1 MPKIKYLLLGIS
13 VFFPLSACRCGG
25 TVSSQPSH
33 ASLQPSGWAA
43 GAEQGDYAPATQP
56 EGSASATHPD
66 GSASASPSGRA
77 AGAESGSSQP
87 SGRAAGAEQG
97 DYAPATRP
105 EGSAAT
111 RPEGSADNRPE
122 GSAARQWTPY
132 DNLVEVD
139 RTVHDFGDIL
149 SSDGPVSCSFSLRN
163 ISKEPVAILQ
173 VISSCGCTD
182 VEWTR
187 EDIDPGK
194 CGKISATYK
203 NDAGAVPFDKAL
215 TVYVSGLKRPFV
227 LHLRGVVHE
236 KAKPLS
242 ELYGAARRGAL
253 GFKSDQI
260 RVGNMEQGGLKT
272 GSAMVANLSRR
283 SVKVTFAGISP
294 QLDVSIDP
302 NPVPAGS
309 LATLSFTVRADRKLW
324 GTNVY
329 TAVPVVDGV
338 SFDPL
343 QFTAVTKENFASM
356 TREQRDAAPLPM
368 FSESTFDAGF
378 MQRGGSVDIS
388 FKFTNN
394 GKSLLHIFKAE
405 SDSPGVSFSPLPD
418 LAAGESG
425 TIDLHL
431 DTSAYSAGEYTIML
445 TLYTNSPTRPLVN
458 LFIAL
463 IVK

>member
-33 ASLQPSGWAA
+33 ASLQPSGWV
-43 GAEQGDYAPATQP
+43 
-56 EGSASATHPD
+56 
-66 GSASASPSGRA
+66 

-105 EGSAAT
+105 EGVSAT
-111 RPEGSADNRPE
+111 SQK

-163 ISKEPVAILQ
+163 ISKDPVAILQ

-203 NDAGAVPFDKAL
+203 NDAGAVPFDKTL

-445 TLYTNSPTRPLVN
+445 TLYTNSPSRPMVN